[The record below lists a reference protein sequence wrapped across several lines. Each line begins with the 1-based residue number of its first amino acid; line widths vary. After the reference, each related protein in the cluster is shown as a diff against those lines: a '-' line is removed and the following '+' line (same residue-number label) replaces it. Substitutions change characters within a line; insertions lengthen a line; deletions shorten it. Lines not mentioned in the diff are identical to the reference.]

1 MRRQYI
7 PAVDNPPETVYNI
20 RAYRLPGGLFLSYL
34 TYIFP
39 IAAALCVIYMAW
51 RWMPIF
57 ADPFEDAREDVP
69 PDEGVETP
77 KRARKALSFS
87 SPEGRITRRDALI
100 ALVITLVYAAAAF
113 TGLGRTSSPQSFCK
127 FTERGRYVDIALPE
141 ETVVTKIRYF
151 CGLHTGRYSVQLS
164 QDGETWTD
172 AGSLEQSYTE
182 IFKWMDSTE
191 EDYTPGSAR
200 YVRLIASDELWL
212 GEIALYGADGER
224 IDASLL
230 EYDAGCAPLFDE
242 QDTVPEEIS
251 YLNSTYFDEIYHAR
265 TAVEQIE
272 GVYPYEI
279 THPPL
284 GKLIIAAGIQLL
296 GLTPFGWRFAGTLFG
311 ALMLPI
317 LYSFL
322 KRMLRST
329 SVAACGTVIF
339 AFDFMHFVQT
349 RIATIDTYAVF
360 FILLMYLFMWRFVS
374 GGKWRYLA
382 LSGLFFGLGA
392 ASKWTC
398 IYAGAGLAV
407 IWLIYWITRRRREG
421 FWRDF
426 ILNCLFCLVFFVALP
441 LAIYYASY
449 YFYGTARGLGGGV
462 GMFFTRD
469 YFDIVW
475 DNQVYMWEYHS
486 DLVAEHPYSSRWYQW
501 LVDARPILYYLERFD
516 DGTKSAFGA
525 FMNPVFCWAGLL
537 AVVANAI
544 LAVKDRDGRALFI
557 VTGYLAQLLPWVLV
571 TRLTFAYHYFPCEVF
586 MLLALCNVFTRL
598 RERQPW
604 TANRQMYVFTAA
616 CVLLFIAFYPVLTG
630 VRTPTWYTTGFLKWF
645 PSWPF

>member
-1 MRRQYI
+1 M
-7 PAVDNPPETVYNI
+7 
-20 RAYRLPGGLFLSYL
+20 SYL

-39 IAAALCVIYMAW
+39 IAAALGVIYMAW
-51 RWMPIF
+51 RWTPIF
-57 ADPFEDAREDVP
+57 ADPFEDAPEP
-69 PDEGVETP
+69 PAQPEEGAGGEAAP
-77 KRARKALSFS
+77 RRRPRLSFAQT
-87 SPEGRITRRDALI
+87 EGRITRRDALL
-100 ALVITLVYAAAAF
+100 ALAITLVYAAVAF
-113 TGLGRTSSPQSFCK
+113 TGLGNMSSPQSFCK

-141 ETVVTKIRYF
+141 ETEITKIRYF
-151 CGLHTGRYSVQLS
+151 CGLHTGEYAVQFS
-164 QDGETWTD
+164 MDGENWTD
-172 AGSLEQSYTE
+172 AGTLEQGYTE

-191 EDYTPGSAR
+191 EGFTPGRAR
-200 YVRLIASDELWL
+200 HVRLIASDELWL

-224 IDASLL
+224 LDAATFG
-230 EYDAGCAPLFDE
+230 YDAGCAPLFDE
-242 QDTVPEEIS
+242 QGAVPEQID

-265 TAVEQIE
+265 TAVEHLE
-272 GVYPYEI
+272 NVYPYEI

-284 GKLIIAAGIQLL
+284 GKLIIAAGVALW

-322 KRMLRST
+322 KRMLRRS
-329 SVAACGTVIF
+329 SVAACGTLIF

-374 GGKWRYLA
+374 SGKWRYLA

-398 IYAGAGLAV
+398 IYAGAGLAA
-407 IWLIYWITRRRREG
+407 IWLLYWITQRRREG

-426 ILNCLFCLVFFVALP
+426 LSNCGFCLVFFVALP
-441 LAIYYASY
+441 CAIYYASY
-449 YFYGTARGLGGGV
+449 YFYGTARGLEGGV

-469 YFDIVW
+469 YLEIVLH
-475 DNQVYMWEYHS
+475 NQEYMWNYHS
-486 DLVAEHPYSSRWYQW
+486 GLVAEHPYASRWYQW
-501 LVDARPILYYLERFD
+501 LVDARPILYYLVRFD
-516 DGTKSAFGA
+516 DGTKMAFGA
-525 FMNPVFCWAGLL
+525 FLNPIFCWAGLL
-537 AVVANAI
+537 AVIANAI

-557 VTGYLAQLLPWVLV
+557 VAGYLAQFLPWVLV

-586 MLLALCNVFTRL
+586 MVLALCHVFTRL
-598 RERQPW
+598 GERQPW
-604 TANRQMYVFTAA
+604 AAARQMYGFTAA
-616 CVLLFIAFYPVLTG
+616 CVLLFAAFYPVLTG
-630 VRTPTWYTTGFLKWF
+630 VRTPTWYTTAFLKWF